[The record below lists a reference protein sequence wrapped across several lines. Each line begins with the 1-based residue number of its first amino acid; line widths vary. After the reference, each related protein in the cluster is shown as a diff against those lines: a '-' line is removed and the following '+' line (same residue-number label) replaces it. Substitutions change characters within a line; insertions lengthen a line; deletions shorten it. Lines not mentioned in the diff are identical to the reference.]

1 MHKNMESSN
10 FYWKAGVTEM
20 ANVRDAVNA
29 VIAAI
34 MAQKDYLTAL
44 DAKTGD
50 GDHGLNMARG
60 FTAAQERLAE
70 LPGDAPV
77 QDVLHH
83 IGRAFIENV
92 GGAAGPLYGIAFVRA
107 GEAVN
112 AKTRLD
118 VASLKTLHSRH

>member
-1 MHKNMESSN
+1 
-10 FYWKAGVTEM
+10 M
-20 ANVRDAVNA
+20 ANVRDAVKA
-29 VIAAI
+29 VITAI
-34 MAQKDYLTAL
+34 MAQKDYLTAV

-60 FTAAQERLAE
+60 FDAAQERLAE
-70 LPGDAPV
+70 LPPDAPV
-77 QDVLHH
+77 EQVLHN

-112 AKTRLD
+112 ADTRLD
-118 VASLKTLHSRH
+118 VASFDKLFTAGINYQDRKSVV